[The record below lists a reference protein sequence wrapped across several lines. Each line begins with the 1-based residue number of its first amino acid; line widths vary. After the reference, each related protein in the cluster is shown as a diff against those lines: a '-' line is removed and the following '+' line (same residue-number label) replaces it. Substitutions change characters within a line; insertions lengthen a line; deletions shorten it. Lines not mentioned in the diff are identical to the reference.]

1 MGVKANWVFL
11 VLSLILAF
19 LIWVLTNLSKDYSG
33 VVSVPVVAQSNIEGH
48 AMESSNTVLVSAR
61 VRTDGFRLVREGSRR
76 QKAAALRKWERSGQ
90 AGAVSACRS
99 GKGIGNHYS

>member
-33 VVSVPVVAQSNIEGH
+33 VVSVPVVAQSNIEGTPW
-48 AMESSNTVLVSAR
+48 SPPTR
-61 VRTDGFRLVREGSRR
+61 Y
-76 QKAAALRKWERSGQ
+76 W
-90 AGAVSACRS
+90 
-99 GKGIGNHYS
+99 